1 MNGTYTF
8 FYLEIVSNNYPLNS
22 ESEHLQCNFEVKALH
37 GSKITI
43 TPVDVELDGG
53 CSDNKLTILDDSPQ
67 TENSSLTY
75 PGLSASCGQ
84 SSIPPSTH
92 PLTTDGTVTVKFLRT
107 LNSGP
112 VKFKIIFAATS
123 PEICP
128 NNVAEDMCPDGP
140 CCQGEDCCVYH
151 AGSVPKGENINVMVT
166 MTMCYKCFYF
176 RDHITRLSKQL

>member
-1 MNGTYTF
+1 M
-8 FYLEIVSNNYPLNS
+8 NS

-176 RDHITRLSKQL
+176 RDHITRLYKQL